1 MSRKPINETA
11 TAAKPQGQ
19 DGVWVEIRRRK
30 EFTPLDIHHA
40 TEIPKKTISDYA
52 KRLVAGGVLEEVA
65 GDGVSPRYKLIR
77 DMGVHTPR
85 FRKNGEPVTQGMGN
99 QNIWRSMRMMSEF
112 SPRDIAAHSTTDNVQ
127 VSEDTVRTYC
137 TMLLRAGY
145 LRVLVKAIPSKRQAR
160 YRLIKNTG
168 PLPPKIQRVKQVFD
182 PNLNQVVHTAEA
194 GQ

>member
-1 MSRKPINETA
+1 MSRKPIDETT

-19 DGVWVEIRRRK
+19 DGVWVEVRRRK
-30 EFTPLDIHHA
+30 TFTPLEIHHA
-40 TEIPKKTISDYA
+40 TDIPKKTITDYA
-52 KRLVAGGVLEEVA
+52 KRLVAGGVLEEIE
-65 GDGVSPRYKLIR
+65 GDGTSPRFTLIR

-99 QNIWRSMRMMSEF
+99 QNIWRSMRMMAEF
-112 SPRDIAAHSTTDNVQ
+112 SPLDLAAHSSTDTVE
-127 VSEDTVRTYC
+127 VSEATVRSYC
-137 TMLLRAGY
+137 THLLRAGY
-145 LRVLVKAIPSKRQAR
+145 LRVLVKAVPGKRQAR